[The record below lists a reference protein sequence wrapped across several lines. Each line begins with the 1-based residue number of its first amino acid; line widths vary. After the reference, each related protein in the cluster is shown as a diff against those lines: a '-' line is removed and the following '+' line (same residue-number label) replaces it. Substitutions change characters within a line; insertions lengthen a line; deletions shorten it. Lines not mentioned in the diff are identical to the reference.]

1 MNLIIQNGRILDPLQ
16 GIDRI
21 DDLVISEGKIVQL
34 GPTGSPRPPYRVLD
48 ATGMIVCPG
57 FIDIHCHL
65 RQPGFEEKE
74 TIATGTIAAA
84 NGGFTAVCCMP
95 NTHPPIDTKSRVEWI
110 QSLAHEEG
118 VLRVLPIGCVTK
130 GREGEKLV
138 DMRVLREA
146 GVVAFSDDGSP
157 VWNAEVMRRALQR
170 SKSIGLPITNHC
182 EELTLSRGGDMNA
195 GKVADRLGYRG
206 IPPAAEDDM
215 VERDLRLASE
225 TGGRLHIAH
234 VSTAKS
240 VEMIRQAKKRGINVT
255 AEVTP
260 HHLTLTEEA
269 VIVHGTNAKVNPPL
283 RTTRDVAALVEG
295 LRDGTID
302 AIATD
307 HAPHSEADKSCPFS
321 QAPFGISG
329 FETALGAVMS
339 LVHQGEIDLS
349 TLVSKLTYEPARV
362 IGRSGAMGSLKIGAV
377 ADVTIF
383 APNTEWTVNPSHF
396 ASKGRNTP
404 LAGNVLKGQVMTTI
418 AAGQVVHTRF

>member
-225 TGGRLHIAH
+225 AGGRLHIAH